1 MCKIDLPRK
10 NMVIER
16 ERAQKRRGERLLGIS
31 THTHTHTCTITRVQS
46 CTDAHTRMLEGV
58 EEKVLAWVE
67 WKKEKNFLSCSLVLL
82 PIKKNEVHQQ

>member
-16 ERAQKRRGERLLGIS
+16 ERAKGRRKRDCWEWAR
-31 THTHTHTCTITRVQS
+31 THTCTLPLERVQG
-46 CTDAHTRMLEGV
+46 RK
-58 EEKVLAWVE
+58 KVLFWVE
-67 WKKEKNFLSCSLVLL
+67 WGEKKTFSCSLGPF

>member
-16 ERAQKRRGERLLGIS
+16 ERAQKRRRERLLGIS
-31 THTHTHTCTITRVQS
+31 THTHTITRVQS
-46 CTDAHTRMLEGV
+46 RTDAHTRMLEGV
-58 EEKVLAWVE
+58 QEKVLAWVE